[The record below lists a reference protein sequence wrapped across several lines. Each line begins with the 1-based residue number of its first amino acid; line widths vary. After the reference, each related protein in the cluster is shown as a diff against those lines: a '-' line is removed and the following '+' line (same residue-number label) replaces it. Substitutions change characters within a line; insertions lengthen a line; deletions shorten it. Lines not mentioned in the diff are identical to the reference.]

1 MASGSGAESA
11 IMRVHATTAM
21 SSRLATSI
29 LESDEDAGVY
39 TDYDLPESQIDAGC
53 VDT

>member
-1 MASGSGAESA
+1 MD
-11 IMRVHATTAM
+11 VHATTAM

-29 LESDEDAGVY
+29 LESDEDASVY
-39 TDYDLPESQIDAGC
+39 ADYDLPESQIGSGC